1 MVRSLALAVPTGASG
16 THGSMGEHEFELLEI
31 PHGPPEADGE
41 RLQESVVGDLAASV
55 SALAGA
61 GAFGY
66 AAATFHTRGQ
76 RDADEARHAAEMA
89 ALRADID
96 AEMRVLR
103 AQVDAEMRVLRAQG
117 FGFGVD
123 DDYYGGFGVE

>member
-1 MVRSLALAVPTGASG
+1 MSEYELELQEVPHA
-16 THGSMGEHEFELLEI
+16 
-31 PHGPPEADGE
+31 PPEPQGE
-41 RLQESVVGDLAASV
+41 RLQESVVGDVAASV

-66 AAATFHTRGQ
+66 AAANFHTRRQ
-76 RDADEARHAAEMA
+76 HDADELGHEAEMA
-89 ALRADID
+89 ALRAEMD

-103 AQVDAEMRVLRAQG
+103 AQIDAQLRVLQRAQE
-117 FGFGVD
+117 FGCGVD